1 MIRGIFLDR
10 DGVIFENRP
19 DYIKSWDEAKFI
31 PGVIDAII
39 KLSHSD
45 YKVFIVTNQSAV
57 GRGIISTE
65 TANKIN
71 HQLKEIIKQN
81 GGMIEEIFL
90 CPHTPEDNCLCRK
103 PKPGLI
109 LMAKEKYNI
118 DLEGSILIGDSI
130 TDLQAGFSAGVG
142 KNILVRTGRGA
153 SEELKSKSMN
163 IESFRTFDSLP
174 DAVKSLQL
182 LINKVTHLSD
192 NTITPQKE

>member
-109 LMAKEKYNI
+109 LMAKKKYNI

>member
-1 MIRGIFLDR
+1 VG
-10 DGVIFENRP
+10 
-19 DYIKSWDEAKFI
+19 SWDEAKFI

-39 KLSHSD
+39 KLSHSE
-45 YKVFIVTNQSAV
+45 YKIFIVTNQSAV
-57 GRGIISTE
+57 GRGIISME

-71 HQLKEIIKQN
+71 HQLKEIIRQN

-109 LMAKEKYNI
+109 LKAKEKYNI
-118 DLEGSILIGDSI
+118 DLESSILIGDSI

-153 SEELKSKSMN
+153 NEELKPKAMKMKPFQ
-163 IESFRTFDSLP
+163 IFDSLP
-174 DAVKSLQL
+174 DAVKSL
-182 LINKVTHLSD
+182 
-192 NTITPQKE
+192 